1 MSLFRPSSLK
11 PPRGVLVLL
20 SSFAVPFW
28 RLVCLLICLLAAPFL
43 RGDGKEDGAHS
54 SYGEAFDEGP
64 RRKGP
69 LLSEAEAGRVHFK
82 VTTDSPEAQRFF
94 EQGVAQLHAFWFYEA
109 ERSFRQTLLHD
120 AKCGMAY
127 WGLALANRSTPER
140 AREFLK
146 KTEALRPVLSAKE
159 RRWVDAYAPFFA
171 KDGPNR
177 TERGRKLVEALET
190 LAFDYPSDI
199 EVKLFLML
207 HLWENS
213 YEGIPLTS
221 YEALDALLRE
231 VLAIEP
237 MHSGAHHLRIHLWNK
252 RDDRRALSSAALCG
266 QSGTGAAHLWHMPGH
281 TFSSLKRYSDAAW
294 QQEAAARVDHAW
306 MDANGLMPDQI
317 HNYAHNND
325 WLVENLLFLG
335 RVEEAVKL
343 AKNMVELPQLAPHT
357 VVIGKAKFDA
367 QRSSYVF
374 GARRL
379 VQVLL
384 ENELWEKLL
393 QLRGTPYLR
402 ERVDVIDEA
411 QRLNALI
418 WACSETGSPD
428 EAALEN
434 GRLKAL
440 KHKVRHE
447 RFDAADQAEKDAR
460 KNSKPAAEIS
470 RVVTDTLAA
479 QLKRVERVDA
489 LIAEGALAIAL
500 AAGQNDE
507 AGAQLVSATEM
518 SKVRRARVQ
527 ARLGS
532 GADALKTIQ
541 DAAKQDGA
549 QLLVGAALVEHLWR
563 EDKHDEARAEFGKV
577 RKAAGAADLGLP
589 ALARLRPVA
598 DSAGISGD
606 WRVRDSASKDV
617 GIRPDLNTMGSARW
631 LPRLAPAWVMGAD
644 RGGFMRLDAMRGKPV
659 LMVFY
664 LGSGC
669 IHCIEQLNLLAPLVE
684 KYKEAG
690 VEILAVSTEALSEL
704 PKTNEQAKTGS
715 GFPFPLLADPS
726 LSTFKAYG
734 AYDDFDEQALHG
746 LFLIDGNGYLRWQN
760 ISFKPFAQVDWL
772 LGECKR
778 LLEIP
783 ARKSG
788 E

>member
-1 MSLFRPSSLK
+1 MLLFLPSCPSFVGGVFFPKMSSGKRHFH
-11 PPRGVLVLL
+11 
-20 SSFAVPFW
+20 
-28 RLVCLLICLLAAPFL
+28 LLILWICFLAAPCV
-43 RGDGKEDGAHS
+43 RGDGREDGAHS

-69 LLSEAEAGRVHFK
+69 LLGEARAGRVDFK
-82 VTTDSPEAQRFF
+82 VTTDSAEAQRFF

-109 ERSFRQTLLHD
+109 ERSFRQVLMHD
-120 AKCGMAY
+120 PKCGMAY
-127 WGLALANRSTPER
+127 WGLALANRSAPER
-140 AREFLK
+140 ARDFLK
-146 KTEALRPVLSAKE
+146 KTEALRPLLSAKE

-190 LAFDYPSDI
+190 MAFDHPSDI
-199 EVKLFLML
+199 EVKVFLVL

-213 YEGIPLTS
+213 FEGIPLTS

-231 VLAIEP
+231 VLATGP
-237 MHSGAHHLRIHLWNK
+237 MHPGAHHLRIHLWNK

-294 QQEAAARVDHAW
+294 QQEAASRVDHAW
-306 MDANGLMPDQI
+306 MDANALMPDQI

-325 WLVENLLFLG
+325 WLVENLFFLG
-335 RVEEAVKL
+335 RVEEALKL
-343 AKNMVELPQLAPHT
+343 AKNMIELPQLAPHT

-367 QRSSYVF
+367 QRSSYVL

-393 QLRGTPYLR
+393 QLRGTPYLG
-402 ERVDVIDEA
+402 ERADVIDEA
-411 QRLNALI
+411 QRLNALV
-418 WACSETGSPD
+418 WACSELGSPD
-428 EAALEN
+428 EAAIESA
-434 GRLKAL
+434 RLKAL
-440 KHKVRHE
+440 YHKVRHE

-460 KNSKPAAEIS
+460 KNSKPAAEVS
-470 RVVTDTLAA
+470 RAVTDTLAS

-500 AAGQNDE
+500 AAGQKDE

-527 ARLGS
+527 ARLGN

-541 DAAKQDGA
+541 EAAKQDGA
-549 QLLVGAALVEHLWR
+549 QLLVGAALVEHLWS
-563 EDKHDEARAEFGKV
+563 EGQQEEARVEFGKV
-577 RKAAGAADLGLP
+577 RKVAAVADVALP
-589 ALARLRPVA
+589 ALARLRVVA
-598 DSAGISGD
+598 DALGFEGD
-606 WRVRDSASKDV
+606 WRLKEPAAKDAGV
-617 GIRPDLNTMGSARW
+617 RPDLNTMGPARW

-644 RGGFMRLDAMRGKPV
+644 RGGFVRLDAMGGKPV

-669 IHCIEQLNLLAPLVE
+669 IHCIEQLNLLAPLVDA
-684 KYKEAG
+684 YKEAG
-690 VEILAVSTEALSEL
+690 IEILAVSTEALSEL
-704 PKTNEQAKTGS
+704 PKTNDQAKSGS

-734 AYDDFDEQALHG
+734 AYDDFDEQPLHG

-760 ISFKPFAQVDWL
+760 ISFKPFAQVGWL

-788 E
+788 D

>member
-1 MSLFRPSSLK
+1 
-11 PPRGVLVLL
+11 
-20 SSFAVPFW
+20 
-28 RLVCLLICLLAAPFL
+28 
-43 RGDGKEDGAHS
+43 
-54 SYGEAFDEGP
+54 
-64 RRKGP
+64 
-69 LLSEAEAGRVHFK
+69 
-82 VTTDSPEAQRFF
+82 
-94 EQGVAQLHAFWFYEA
+94 
-109 ERSFRQTLLHD
+109 
-120 AKCGMAY
+120 
-127 WGLALANRSTPER
+127 
-140 AREFLK
+140 
-146 KTEALRPVLSAKE
+146 
-159 RRWVDAYAPFFA
+159 
-171 KDGPNR
+171 
-177 TERGRKLVEALET
+177 
-190 LAFDYPSDI
+190 
-199 EVKLFLML
+199 
-207 HLWENS
+207 
-213 YEGIPLTS
+213 
-221 YEALDALLRE
+221 
-231 VLAIEP
+231 
-237 MHSGAHHLRIHLWNK
+237 
-252 RDDRRALSSAALCG
+252 
-266 QSGTGAAHLWHMPGH
+266 
-281 TFSSLKRYSDAAW
+281 
-294 QQEAAARVDHAW
+294 
-306 MDANGLMPDQI
+306 
-317 HNYAHNND
+317 
-325 WLVENLLFLG
+325 
-335 RVEEAVKL
+335 
-343 AKNMVELPQLAPHT
+343 
-357 VVIGKAKFDA
+357 
-367 QRSSYVF
+367 
-374 GARRL
+374 
-379 VQVLL
+379 
-384 ENELWEKLL
+384 
-393 QLRGTPYLR
+393 
-402 ERVDVIDEA
+402 
-411 QRLNALI
+411 
-418 WACSETGSPD
+418 
-428 EAALEN
+428 
-434 GRLKAL
+434 
-440 KHKVRHE
+440 
-447 RFDAADQAEKDAR
+447 
-460 KNSKPAAEIS
+460 
-470 RVVTDTLAA
+470 VVTDTLAA
-479 QLKRVERVDA
+479 QWKRVERVDA

-507 AGAQLVSATEM
+507 AGAQLVYATEM

-577 RKAAGAADLGLP
+577 RKTAAAAELGLP
-589 ALARLRPVA
+589 ALERLRPVA

-631 LPRLAPAWVMGAD
+631 VPRLAPAWVMGAD

-669 IHCIEQLNLLAPLVE
+669 IHCIEQLNLLAPLVK

-704 PKTNEQAKTGS
+704 PKTSEQAKTGS